1 MTSYAQRF
9 YPAKTRPTGSSTF
22 YDFLETLPAADT
34 TTNVQYTTNAQ
45 VQKRIIP
52 FAASTATQAPPA
64 VGGAASNIGWR
75 FRSADSDADNGEPR
89 VIAAGSWRPAITI
102 QTGTYALLAAN
113 PNFTLTAVLYR
124 IRAGVSTELGRGTAS
139 GAAAASSAL
148 TLNPTIALAAQTLLP
163 GDLLQ
168 AEYYLTG
175 QATQNALGQ
184 VTNQTVLV
192 KIGDANT
199 YLDLGNPLR
208 TVATR
213 STITESTAVTDSAA
227 RTQTDFR
234 RSTDEVQPMVDTAA
248 RQLSARR
255 PVSDSIPMTDSA
267 VSQEQYARVCF
278 EVSPAALDTAARTQ
292 TAYRRVAE
300 IDQDIVV
307 LTTRVVATSRTA
319 AQAVARPAEAAI
331 KLVTYGRSV
340 GHQFTPG
347 DQPLLDPTR
356 RMQGVVRNE
365 DGTPYLGQA
374 VVLLVR
380 NDDVVVAET
389 TSSPVDGSYVFLRN
403 SYDTA
408 TYFVAAFTDDPA
420 LPREAVTERGLVPL

>member
-9 YPAKTRPTGSSTF
+9 YPAKTRPTGNSTF
-22 YDFLETLPAADT
+22 YDFVETLPPADT
-34 TTNVQYTTNAQ
+34 TTTVTYSTNAQ

-52 FAASTATQAPPA
+52 FAASSATQAAPA
-64 VGGAASNIGWR
+64 VGAAASNIGWR
-75 FRSADSDADNGEPR
+75 FRSADIDAGSGEPR
-89 VIAAGSWRPAITI
+89 VIEAGAWHPAITI
-102 QTGTYALLAAN
+102 QTGSYALLAAN
-113 PNFTLTAVLYR
+113 PNFTLTAILYL
-124 IRAGVSTELGRGTAS
+124 IRAGASTELGRGTAS
-139 GAAAASSAL
+139 GAVAANSAL
-148 TLNPTIALAAQTLLP
+148 VLNPTINLAAQTLLP

-175 QATQNALGQ
+175 QATNNVLGQ
-184 VTNQTVLV
+184 TTAQTALV
-192 KIGDANT
+192 KIGDLNT
-199 YLDLGNPLR
+199 YLDLDSPLR

-213 STITESTAVTDSAA
+213 STVTESTTVTDSAA

-234 RSTDEVQPMVDTAA
+234 RSTDEVQPMDDTAT

-267 VSQEQYARVCF
+267 VSQEQYARQIM
-278 EVSPAALDTAARTQ
+278 ETSPALIDTAARTQ
-292 TAYRRVAE
+292 TAYRRVVDLE
-300 IDQDIVV
+300 SDIVDT
-307 LTTRVVATSRTA
+307 TTRVVSTSRSA
-319 AQAVARPAEAAI
+319 SQSVVIQLASAI

-347 DQPLLDPTR
+347 DVPLLDPTR

-374 VVLLVR
+374 WVLLVR
-380 NDDVVVAET
+380 DDDVVVSET
-389 TSSPVDGSYVFLRN
+389 WSSAVDGSYVFLRN

-408 TYFVAAFTDDPA
+408 TYFVAAFADGP
-420 LPREAVTERGLVPL
+420 LPRQAVTERGLVPL